1 MPVGKQVALFGI
13 RFDCLTMSEA
23 IASIEESID
32 AKRALRIGVVNAA
45 KAVNMQQDPELF
57 RDVTS
62 SDLTLADG
70 SSIVWAS
77 RLLGRALP
85 ERVAGIDLMWEMLE
99 LSNRKRYRVFC
110 LGATEEVSAGVAAAI
125 AEKYPRAQLA
135 GRHHGYFSEAEE
147 PNVAKAIRDSQA
159 DILFVAIT
167 SPKKERFMSKWADSL
182 AVTVIHGVGGSFD
195 IVAGKTKRAP
205 RVLQQ
210 LGLEWLYRVAQ
221 EPGRLWKRYLITNTL
236 FFGLLLKS
244 LLRGRSG

>member
-135 GRHHGYFSEAEE
+135 GRQGNPRFAGGHSVRRHNF
-147 PNVAKAIRDSQA
+147 PQ
-159 DILFVAIT
+159 
-167 SPKKERFMSKWADSL
+167 ERAL
-182 AVTVIHGVGGSFD
+182 HVEVGGQFGGHSDTRRWGFVRHRRGQD
-195 IVAGKTKRAP
+195 QARPAGVAAARSRMVIPCGAGTGTSVEALP
-205 RVLQQ
+205 DHQHAVL
-210 LGLEWLYRVAQ
+210 
-221 EPGRLWKRYLITNTL
+221 RLVIEE
-236 FFGLLLKS
+236 FIA
-244 LLRGRSG
+244 RSVRLSWAERQ